1 MLSTDLFDVDS
12 DNLAI
17 FAISICVSKLS
28 LLLLL
33 IMFVANLNALIKLYA
48 LCAIFISLQNL
59 LEFSMSSIVLRLK
72 QC

>member
-33 IMFVANLNALIKLYA
+33 IMFVANFNALIKLYA
-48 LCAIFISLQNL
+48 LCAIFISLRNL